1 MCALGLKP
9 KQVYRGRGQSK
20 TLFLPL
26 RLPKWCSTLQASSLH
41 IVSCIFLLTTN
52 VYWLLC
58 QPQFFGTE
66 AWHWSSSIFCWPW
79 RFLTSMDEKLDKKIS
94 NSEFQCL
101 IFGFRHCAYT
111 APTNISKISWKCI
124 IWRKTNT
131 VKDYKRGFE
140 DVVLIQLIDE
150 CTSGVSSAL
159 IGRNQNLIGL
169 HPYYYTRG
177 CWWILKVGIHG
188 VKSTL
193 LWIETSVVKGFFS
206 KILIL
211 EDNF

>member
-1 MCALGLKP
+1 MH
-9 KQVYRGRGQSK
+9 
-20 TLFLPL
+20 F
-26 RLPKWCSTLQASSLH
+26 STNNKCLLI
-41 IVSCIFLLTTN
+41 IVSTTIFWDISLTLKQLYLLLTLK
-52 VYWLLC
+52 VFDKHGW
-58 QPQFFGTE
+58 E
-66 AWHWSSSIFCWPW
+66 AWQNIF
-79 RFLTSMDEKLDKKIS
+79 
-94 NSEFQCL
+94 
-101 IFGFRHCAYT
+101 
-111 APTNISKISWKCI
+111 KISWKCI

-131 VKDYKRGFE
+131 FKDYKRGFE